1 VEHHVIHDLRALID
15 GIPPDSIVSRT
26 VHDDARMKVT
36 LFGFASGQELSD
48 HTSAR
53 SAIIEI
59 LSGQV
64 VLGLGDARFDLG
76 PGAWAAMEPNLR
88 HSVRAQR
95 EVVMLLTLLKTS

>member
-1 VEHHVIHDLRALID
+1 MEHHFIDDLRGLID
-15 GIPPDSIVSRT
+15 TIPPDSIVSRT

-36 LFGFASGQELSD
+36 LFGFAPGQELSD

-64 VLGLGDARFDLG
+64 VLGFGDERVEAG
-76 PGAWAAMEPNLR
+76 PGAWVAMEPHLR
-88 HSVRAQR
+88 HSVRAQS